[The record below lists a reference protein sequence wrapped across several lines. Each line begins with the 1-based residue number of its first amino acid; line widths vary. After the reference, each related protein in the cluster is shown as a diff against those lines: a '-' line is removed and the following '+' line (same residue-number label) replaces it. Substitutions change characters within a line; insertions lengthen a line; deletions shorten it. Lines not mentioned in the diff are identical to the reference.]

1 MMLDLDDRL
10 DRIYENI
17 LDYEAKQVAELV
29 KSEVEAG
36 TDLKIILDDALIAA
50 MDEVGDLFAEGV
62 TLCSRNADGG
72 KCDEGGN
79 GNSASSPF

>member
-50 MDEVGDLFAEGV
+50 MDEVGDLFAEGELFV
-62 TLCSRNADGG
+62 
-72 KCDEGGN
+72 
-79 GNSASSPF
+79 P